1 MTPEQVQ
8 AFIQKIKE
16 VEQKEKVASS
26 ASTLIIKA
34 KSAKNA
40 PKGAHVLL
48 YFRKG
53 GMYLTDFINK
63 AFVEM
68 AKWLV
73 ENEGKYPAEDKDVQM
88 FVDIRQAKVQNTTEY
103 QVSSSQR
110 CRLSFVENVKPC
122 VGKPGFD
129 FKSGPYP

>member
-8 AFIQKIKE
+8 AFVQKIKE

-34 KSAKNA
+34 MNTKNA

-53 GMYLTDFINK
+53 GMYVTDFINK

-73 ENEGKYPAEDKDVQM
+73 ENKGKYPAEDEDGQM
-88 FVDIRQAKVQNTTEY
+88 FVDIRQANEQNTAEY